1 MRSSLAAY
9 LPQSAHRRQLAERLV
24 RGWRRVDRNEIRR
37 LLEVSPLCQP
47 VSDDTDVDQ
56 LFATYDAV
64 LRDIADKLAPAH
76 STRRRPADRR
86 RGSTLSVGRT
96 ERRQCRRLERRYRCT
111 RSAADRRDWVDATRR
126 RLRLTVQVEERTV
139 LA

>member
-1 MRSSLAAY
+1 MRSEFKHTLRS
-9 LPQSAHRRQLAERLV
+9 R
-24 RGWRRVDRNEIRR
+24 EIRR

-86 RGSTLSVGRT
+86 RGSTLSV
-96 ERRQCRRLERRYRCT
+96 EQYVVN
-111 RSAADRRDWVDATRR
+111 VDASSAVTAARA
-126 RLRLTVQVEERTV
+126 VQRITGTGWMPRVTDFDCTS
-139 LA
+139 